1 MSVEAPIAAGIAE
14 PLRLGLLIGGRELPS
29 ERQLEVHNPARHAE
43 LVGTVP
49 DATTAEVNTAV
60 DAARTAQPGWAATP
74 VAERV
79 ALFERIADELTAR
92 ADEIAT
98 LEARENGSARSIA
111 AREMLGTA
119 GMWREAG
126 AYLASALAPK
136 EHESERGFVRI
147 TRKPFGV
154 VGCIVPWNA
163 PLILTVNKIVPA
175 IAAGNAV
182 ILKPSPLSPLASSRV
197 AQIAAGIL
205 PPGILNVVNGGG
217 EAGAAIVAHRDVRK
231 LSFTG
236 GGETARHIMRQA
248 ADTLT
253 GVHFELGGNDPA
265 IVLDDADLAF
275 AAAGIAES
283 AFRRSGQVCFAVK
296 RVYVPRA
303 LAREFGELL
312 AARVDQLVIGDPLD
326 EHVTMGP
333 MNNAAQLDHVRQLR
347 ARLDGSGRDVRE
359 LGHPLTDQGWDDGY
373 FVRPAVVLDAEQ
385 GDEIVAV
392 EQFGP
397 ILPVVAYDDVEQ
409 AIAWANDTEY
419 GLCSSVW
426 SSDQERALAVADRIE
441 AGMTIVNS
449 HLFSRA
455 GTREIPFG
463 GWKQSGI
470 GWEASPYGIDEYLQF
485 HSIDVQAAR

>member
-1 MSVEAPIAAGIAE
+1 
-14 PLRLGLLIGGRELPS
+14 
-29 ERQLEVHNPARHAE
+29 
-43 LVGTVP
+43 
-49 DATTAEVNTAV
+49 
-60 DAARTAQPGWAATP
+60 
-74 VAERV
+74 
-79 ALFERIADELTAR
+79 
-92 ADEIAT
+92 
-98 LEARENGSARSIA
+98 
-111 AREMLGTA
+111 
-119 GMWREAG
+119 
-126 AYLASALAPK
+126 
-136 EHESERGFVRI
+136 
-147 TRKPFGV
+147 
-154 VGCIVPWNA
+154 
-163 PLILTVNKIVPA
+163 
-175 IAAGNAV
+175 
-182 ILKPSPLSPLASSRV
+182 
-197 AQIAAGIL
+197 
-205 PPGILNVVNGGG
+205 
-217 EAGAAIVAHRDVRK
+217 
-231 LSFTG
+231 
-236 GGETARHIMRQA
+236 
-248 ADTLT
+248 
-253 GVHFELGGNDPA
+253 
-265 IVLDDADLAF
+265 
-275 AAAGIAES
+275 
-283 AFRRSGQVCFAVK
+283 
-296 RVYVPRA
+296 
-303 LAREFGELL
+303 
-312 AARVDQLVIGDPLD
+312 
-326 EHVTMGP
+326 MGP